1 MIRCT
6 FSDALKIKED
16 PVTRDIVVIYEHG
29 FRINI
34 NVQIVETDQNQM
46 GWRINMLGNN
56 EVIKAAKKELFAN
69 TVHYL
74 EKRLRK
80 ALGRISFEDI
90 ILLTQAKAIKS
101 VSRSD

>member
-16 PVTRDIVVIYEHG
+16 ISTRNVIVNFDHG
-29 FRINI
+29 FRVNI
-34 NVQIVETDQNQM
+34 DVHIAQTKDNKI
-46 GWRINMLGNN
+46 GWRINMHGNS
-56 EVIKAAKKELFAN
+56 EVIKAAKKELFQH

-80 ALGRISFEDI
+80 NLNAITFEDI
-90 ILLTQAKAIKS
+90 ILLTQAKPIKS
-101 VSRSD
+101 VSRND

>member
-16 PVTRDIVVIYEHG
+16 AITRNVVVNFEHG
-29 FRINI
+29 FRVNI
-34 NVQIVETDQNQM
+34 DVHIAQTEENKI
-46 GWRINMLGNN
+46 GWRINMHGNS
-56 EVIKAAKKELFAN
+56 EVIKAAKKELFEH

-80 ALGRISFEDI
+80 SLNTISFEDI
-90 ILLTQAKAIKS
+90 ILLTQAKPIKS
-101 VSRSD
+101 VSRND